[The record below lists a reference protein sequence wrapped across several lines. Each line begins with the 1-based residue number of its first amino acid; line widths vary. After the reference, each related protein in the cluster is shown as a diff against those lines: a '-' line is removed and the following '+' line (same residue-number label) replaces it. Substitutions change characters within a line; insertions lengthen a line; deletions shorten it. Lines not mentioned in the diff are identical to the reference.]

1 MPWSGSVPNAGRAA
15 PICGGGRPGAPAPRF
30 RPVGGPEDPCTRL
43 LGPVLRIFSEPEDD
57 GGDDQGGAEVG
68 GSFGV
73 AGGQRAE
80 LLEPGE
86 AAFDDVASGVEVLVE
101 RRWPAAGRTLGLAP
115 GDLV

>member
-1 MPWSGSVPNAGRAA
+1 MARARPASPGRALGRYWNGHPSGSRAERA
-15 PICGGGRPGAPAPRF
+15 RRGGR
-30 RPVGGPEDPCTRL
+30 VVL

-68 GSFGV
+68 ASLGV
-73 AGGQRAE
+73 AGARRAD

-86 AAFDDVASGVEVLVE
+86 AAFPAVASGVEVLVE